1 MQEYANEIISEV
13 QRILEQRKGFILFS
27 QVASSLS
34 KGLRDKLYIKSNT
47 PTRIIRQKLMPTLE
61 ENFHIHKK
69 GNYIYVMLP
78 REPEDF
84 VFERLSEDKPIALGE
99 LARSLKPFKKPEV
112 VALMTEMVNA
122 GKVRIKIEDSCMV
135 SFFAWGAGHQALRE
149 NRQAPKAQT
158 FRPEDYTQ
166 AKFRKAYEEL
176 QMLREL
182 VRICDLR
189 RKLDWPREAFDGMIR
204 TLRDN
209 RIIQID
215 RADESMMTQDELL
228 DCFVDENRIIQ
239 GYITWNGR

>member
-1 MQEYANEIISEV
+1 MSCFRAN
-13 QRILEQRKGFILFS
+13 R
-27 QVASSLS
+27 
-34 KGLRDKLYIKSNT
+34 
-47 PTRIIRQKLMPTLE
+47 
-61 ENFHIHKK
+61 
-69 GNYIYVMLP
+69 
-78 REPEDF
+78 DF
-84 VFERLSEDKPIALGE
+84 VFEWLSEDKPIALGE

-135 SFFAWGAGHQALRE
+135 SFFAWGAEHQAVRE
-149 NRQAPKAQT
+149 SRQAPKAQT

-176 QMLREL
+176 HIFREF

-209 RIIQID
+209 RTIQLF
-215 RADESMMTQDELL
+215 RADESHMTQDEIR
-228 DCFVDENRIIQ
+228 DCFVDENRFIQ
-239 GYITWNGR
+239 GIMIWNGR

>member
-13 QRILEQRKGFILFS
+13 QRILEQHKGFILFS

-47 PTRIIRQKLMPTLE
+47 TTRIIRQKLMPTLE

-69 GNYIYVMLP
+69 GNYTYVMLP
-78 REPEDF
+78 RESEDF
-84 VFERLSEDKPIALGE
+84 VFEWLSEDKPIALGE

-135 SFFAWGAGHQALRE
+135 SFFAWGAGHEALRE
-149 NRQAPKAQT
+149 NRQTPKAQT

-166 AKFRKAYEEL
+166 AEFRKAYFL
-176 QMLREL
+176 MKPAIRE
-182 VRICDLR
+182 
-189 RKLDWPREAFDGMIR
+189 
-204 TLRDN
+204 
-209 RIIQID
+209 
-215 RADESMMTQDELL
+215 
-228 DCFVDENRIIQ
+228 
-239 GYITWNGR
+239 